1 MRRLPRRTRGS
12 AAAATTAAAAPIE
25 ATPTAADGLPELAAW
40 LAAPPRTAPDVAPV
54 APVASVAP
62 AAPAAAAEAPA
73 PAADLL
79 ALVALYEP
87 PGPSAAARSALRRRP
102 AVPFTMRRRQRSRSG
117 PLVVASAFLA
127 GFIGVAFAIGWLVG
141 RMLL

>member
-40 LAAPPRTAPDVAPV
+40 LAAPPRTAPDA
-54 APVASVAP
+54 ARVAP